1 MARALRLDFP
11 GAYHHVTS
19 RIINSDFWLKNPK
32 IKDLFL
38 QLLSKTSLKFD
49 TKVIAYCIM
58 DNHFHLVLQSGK
70 VQISK
75 FMQTLLSSFAL
86 KYNYLTKRKGHV
98 FESRFNSF
106 LIEKESYLMTSIK
119 YVLENPVRAGMVQ
132 KPSDYTWS
140 SYNKYFHVLDHPM
153 FNTATKAIVEIFNS
167 KAAFLDYM
175 EEYSYEKIESPK
187 ITNGIR
193 ILGDSNYIQSLLRLY
208 TKERRLEKREI
219 SNIQDKQI
227 TEFILK
233 NYHISKNV
241 LISKHKVQK
250 TLEARRVFAYLSKK
264 YRYLKLDAIAKHLHV
279 CSSSVSFMIQKL
291 ISDVLF
297 LRDLENRFLS
307 SLV

>member
-11 GAYHHVTS
+11 GAFHHVTA
-19 RIINSDFWLKNPK
+19 RIINSDYWLENAK
-32 IKDLFL
+32 IKALFL
-38 QLLSKTSLKFD
+38 QILSKASLKFD

-58 DNHFHLVLQSGK
+58 DNHFHLVLQSDK
-70 VQISK
+70 IRISK

-98 FESRFNSF
+98 FESRFKSF
-106 LIEKESYLMTSIK
+106 LIDKESYLMGVIK
-119 YVLENPVRAGMVQ
+119 YVLENPVRARMVQ

-140 SYNKYFHVLDHPM
+140 SYNKYFHVSDHPM

-167 KAAFLDYM
+167 KEAFLDYM
-175 EEYSYEKIESPK
+175 EEYSYEKMESPK

-193 ILGDSNYIQSLLRLY
+193 ILGNPNYVQRLLRLY
-208 TKERRLEKREI
+208 TKERRIEKRKI

-233 NYHISKNV
+233 NYHISRNILV
-241 LISKHKVQK
+241 SKHKTIK

-264 YRYLKLDAIAKHLHV
+264 YRYLKLETIAKHLHV
-279 CSSSVSFMIQKL
+279 CSSAVSFMIQKL

-297 LRDLENRFLS
+297 LRDIENNFLS
-307 SLV
+307 SLQ